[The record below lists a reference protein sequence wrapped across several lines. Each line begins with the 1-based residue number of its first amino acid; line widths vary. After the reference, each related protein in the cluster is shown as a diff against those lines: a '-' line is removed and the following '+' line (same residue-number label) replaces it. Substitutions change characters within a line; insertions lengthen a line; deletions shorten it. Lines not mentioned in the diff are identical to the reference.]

1 MTRAGAFPHRPVLG
15 TGGEGELRS
24 FLEPWA
30 PPAERGLGDSSGCAS
45 PQAGHE
51 PLGSRWGREGT
62 VPLARWP
69 GGDPPGAASV
79 QTSPLPTPA
88 SASGLS
94 PGRGGRGLTRLV
106 RAGGGRAWKAG
117 PGTAAG
123 DQMGLVCGW
132 VPTGRLGRGPGGH
145 AK

>member
-15 TGGEGELRS
+15 TGGEGELGS

-30 PPAERGLGDSSGCAS
+30 PPAERGLGDSSGRAS

-79 QTSPLPTPA
+79 QTSHLPTPA
-88 SASGLS
+88 SASDLS
-94 PGRGGRGLTRLV
+94 PGRGARPDKVG
-106 RAGGGRAWKAG
+106 AGGRREGVEGGLSYGSRGSEGAGVWLGPHRQAG
-117 PGTAAG
+117 PRARRT
-123 DQMGLVCGW
+123 C
-132 VPTGRLGRGPGGH
+132 
-145 AK
+145 